1 MSSHKVGIPAT
12 MQAKLQEMASLSS
25 AADAPTPS
33 GVIAATAAAGTKPP
47 AASSA
52 SRPIH
57 PAVLTSFGPGRGGG
71 SSEFSA
77 WAYLTR
83 PRPPTGRRFAEDE
96 RRGDVVP
103 LPNLVT
109 AQSNALRVYT
119 VLPHGGTLALT
130 AVYDNLA
137 GTVCSL
143 DVVPN
148 GTGGGDM
155 CYCQNSKDKRD
166 CNKEDSIEEGIDDVL
181 VETEKDDSALCRCCY
196 DGLLI
201 GFAGHPRLS
210 LVYPSTPMVGGGGYW
225 DSSSATMVVGGEAML
240 SDEKKDDD
248 IKADADA
255 NESRTGLS
263 YGVGQGG
270 VLLASSI
277 IDLTPALIERSMG
290 GTSYLEQDIIVSVTT
305 TSTIANGVDVDDK
318 KTRRYQHDDPSVSV
332 VLGGGVAIA
341 SFSLPKASRPAE
353 GAASSRSS
361 WWRIASEPYI
371 LPLSYL
377 ASKIRCDFA
386 GGNVSSS
393 TAPVPIVPSSRGK
406 NQPVAVGNTGT
417 VGHGFGDI
425 LDIIFLSGYTEPTL
439 LVLHSNPKRG
449 GRPWIGRMGR
459 TEEIPVTTGGKNDS
473 RDNNKDGDERN
484 DGTTIKLP
492 ETMTTGT
499 KYGLTLTAISL
510 AIHQRRSVVLW
521 SLTDALP
528 ADAWKLIP
536 HPCNGVIVFGVNTII
551 YVSMGGKIQSA
562 LAVNGFAKIGCPIGL
577 IPPSPTSSLGRNLN
591 SIHLEP
597 NPSPLPLLSLQ
608 LDGARVGFV
617 SENVALVCLGN
628 GTLHSLELHNGVG
641 GRTFMSLSPLGHRVG
656 GLGVASCVSVSAMG
670 VHAKTVG
677 RYLSNI
683 KEDFSPKNEEGNT
696 QNAKVEDVSSGDIMP
711 DQNIAST
718 GLVFV
723 GSRMG
728 DCTLLAF
735 AVNKPKRL
743 IVTDV
748 DASENEKVKRKIDA
762 IRPDNVSSMSEP
774 IQKQLKPDDSDVE
787 KIPEDENDDS
797 VDNLTEE
804 DILRLE
810 EEELYRDDDVS
821 RMGVDTMA
829 PSLVSPSRTDSDE
842 YDEKEDL
849 ASVLSSERRIVNSL
863 TTFRTITALDSLT
876 GLGPLG
882 PGCYGPVATFPH
894 STGQNEAV
902 SFATTSDSTSLFS
915 HAFASAARHY
925 IMPCGFGDSG
935 GLAVLTT
942 PGRDTVGGSILC
954 EADLMGM
961 AGSIFSLPQSN
972 LLLLGKSDGVGAIVL
987 RGVLGL
993 EDVPGR
999 ASRPVEEFEEVDV
1012 TTLTRSSAN
1021 EPNAMEVDSF
1031 PSFYKVEEVVGKMTL
1046 LAVSEF
1052 GQHNPFTLFFVKSPQ
1067 EKGDA
1072 YSIVIMQSVCGDN
1085 KKVEIDG
1092 NATLYVTHVH
1102 SISPNA
1108 LFDDVNTRKLSSV
1121 TPMVSELHQ
1130 DGLVSS
1136 VSFGCVWTSGHGSI
1150 FNIKVVRNTELTFEV
1165 SESVFVGDTRSA
1177 TDESDEAENSD
1188 FYKSDKIV
1196 AMDVFSLPDHI
1207 FTTSE
1212 KSEASLP
1219 SESFPDTAS
1228 SLSFPPDRLSM
1239 HGSWNSKLDG
1249 SSNGPPSADATRNEV
1264 LIAICRRSGSLEVY
1278 SKNDA
1283 TKFPQIENLSSDSP
1297 NVSPIWK
1304 AEGCSHGV
1312 PVLGQ
1317 LEHKSRTRRP
1327 EVHEVETAEIRFFV
1341 TGPSLPEEL
1350 NDNGIGK
1357 DAWMLRSLC
1366 ILVDTSFGDLH
1377 LYSGSKRRSNG
1388 DRLEFSRVP
1397 LSCVSRPS
1405 EEAGRHFVKLR
1416 RKGIVSAAVQS
1427 DFRANRLH
1435 RFFNISLQDG
1445 LFAATPRPLWFVSER
1460 GAPAVVSHKSR
1471 HVSAAGARQV
1481 PISGFCSTMP
1491 AIFQV
1496 GSSDNFACN

>member
-1 MSSHKVGIPAT
+1 
-12 MQAKLQEMASLSS
+12 
-25 AADAPTPS
+25 
-33 GVIAATAAAGTKPP
+33 
-47 AASSA
+47 
-52 SRPIH
+52 
-57 PAVLTSFGPGRGGG
+57 
-71 SSEFSA
+71 
-77 WAYLTR
+77 
-83 PRPPTGRRFAEDE
+83 
-96 RRGDVVP
+96 
-103 LPNLVT
+103 
-109 AQSNALRVYT
+109 
-119 VLPHGGTLALT
+119 
-130 AVYDNLA
+130 
-137 GTVCSL
+137 
-143 DVVPN
+143 
-148 GTGGGDM
+148 M
-155 CYCQNSKDKRD
+155 CYCGKKDCGRED
-166 CNKEDSIEEGIDDVL
+166 CIDDGMDDVL
-181 VETEKDDSALCRCCY
+181 VDAESDDSNGACVCCY

-225 DSSSATMVVGGEAML
+225 SSSSATVTAGEDT
-240 SDEKKDDD
+240 SRSGKRTDEDTNAE
-248 IKADADA
+248 ADAD
-255 NESRTGLS
+255 NDTGTGLS

-270 VLLASSI
+270 VLFASSI

-290 GTSYLEQDIIVSVTT
+290 GSSYLEQDIIVSVSTS
-305 TSTIANGVDVDDK
+305 STIANGVDTDNK
-318 KTRRYQHDDPSVSV
+318 QTRRYHHDDPSVSV

-341 SFSLPKASRPAE
+341 CFSLPKASRPAE
-353 GAASSRSS
+353 GSSSSGSS

-371 LPLSYL
+371 LPLPYL
-377 ASKIRCDFA
+377 ASKIRCDFG
-386 GGNVSSS
+386 GGNISSLN
-393 TAPVPIVPSSRGK
+393 ALPVVPPKGK
-406 NQPVAVGNTGT
+406 NQPAVVGNTGI
-417 VGHGFGDI
+417 VGHGFGDV

-439 LVLHSNPKRG
+439 LVLHSSPKRG
-449 GRPWIGRMGR
+449 GRPWVGRMGR
-459 TEEIPVTTGGKNDS
+459 TEEIPVAVGGNDAKN
-473 RDNNKDGDERN
+473 NNNDAEEMN
-484 DGTTIKLP
+484 DGTTTKLP

-499 KYGLTLTAISL
+499 KFGLTLTAISL

-536 HPCNGVIVFGVNTII
+536 HPCNGVIVLGVNTII
-551 YVSMGGKIQSA
+551 HVGMGGKIRSA

-577 IPPSPTSSLGRNLN
+577 IPPSATSSLGKNLN
-591 SIHLEP
+591 TIHLEP

-628 GTLHSLELHNGVG
+628 GSLHSLELHKGVG
-641 GRTFMSLSPLGHRVG
+641 GKAFMSLSPLGHRVA
-656 GLGVASCVSVSAMG
+656 GLGVASCISVLAMG
-670 VHAKTVG
+670 VHAKTVDH
-677 RYLSNI
+677 YLSNVKGGLGPK
-683 KEDFSPKNEEGNT
+683 KEEEGT
-696 QNAKVEDVSSGDIMP
+696 PSAKVEEVTSRDITS
-711 DQNIAST
+711 DESIASK

-735 AVNKPKRL
+735 AMNKATRL
-743 IVTDV
+743 LVTDV
-748 DASENEKVKRKIDA
+748 DASENENVKRKIA
-762 IRPDNVSSMSEP
+762 VLHPDYVSSVSEP
-774 IQKQLKPDDSDVE
+774 IQKQVKTEDSDAVE
-787 KIPEDENDDS
+787 ILEDENEDS
-797 VDNLTEE
+797 ANILSEE

-810 EEELYRDDDVS
+810 EEELYRDDVS
-821 RMGVDTMA
+821 PVGADTMA

-849 ASVLSSERRIVNSL
+849 AHVLPTERRLVHSL

-882 PGCYGPVATFPH
+882 PGCYGPVATVPY
-894 STGQNEAV
+894 STGQDEPV

-935 GLAVLTT
+935 GVAVLTT

-961 AGSIFSLPQSN
+961 AGSIFSLPLSN
-972 LLLLGKSDGVGAIVL
+972 LLLLGKSDGVGAIVF
-987 RGVLGL
+987 RGVLRL
-993 EDVPGR
+993 ESAGGGD
-999 ASRPVEEFEEVDV
+999 SRPIEEFEEVDV
-1012 TTLTRSSAN
+1012 TTLNQSSTSEAI
-1021 EPNAMEVDSF
+1021 AMDDDSA
-1031 PSFYKVEEVVGKMTL
+1031 PSLHKVEDVVGKMTL
-1046 LAVSEF
+1046 IAVSEF
-1052 GQHNPFTLFFVKSPQ
+1052 GHSNPFSVFFVESPQ
-1067 EKGDA
+1067 RKDDA
-1072 YSIVIMQSVCGDN
+1072 YAIVIMQSGCGDDN
-1085 KKVEIDG
+1085 KDDIDG
-1092 NATLYVTHVH
+1092 NARFFVTHVH
-1102 SISPNA
+1102 CVSSNA
-1108 LFDDVNTRKLSSV
+1108 LLNDVNRRTLLSV
-1121 TPMVSELHQ
+1121 TPMVSELRE

-1150 FNIKVVRNTELTFEV
+1150 FSIKVVRDADMTFEI
-1165 SESVFVGDTRSA
+1165 SESVFVGDALET
-1177 TDESDEAENSD
+1177 TMSDPDKVETVD
-1188 FYKSDKIV
+1188 FYQSNKIV

-1207 FTTSE
+1207 FTAFDNTE
-1212 KSEASLP
+1212 VP
-1219 SESFPDTAS
+1219 SPSDSPPDTVS

-1239 HGSWNSKLDG
+1239 HGSWNSKQG
-1249 SSNGPPSADATRNEV
+1249 RSSNEPPSAGISRNII

-1278 SKNDA
+1278 SKDDA
-1283 TKFPQIENLSSDSP
+1283 MQFPQINNLSSNCQ
-1297 NVSPIWK
+1297 NVSPLWK
-1304 AEGCSHGV
+1304 AQGCSHGA

-1317 LEHKSRTRRP
+1317 LEHRSRTRRP

-1341 TGPSLPEEL
+1341 TGPSLNEEC
-1350 NDNGIGK
+1350 GKGGVEK

-1377 LYSGSKRRSNG
+1377 LYSGSKRRFNG

-1445 LFAATPRPLWFVSER
+1445 LFAATPRPLWVVSER

-1481 PISGFCSTMP
+1481 PIAGFCSTMP
-1491 AIFQV
+1491 AIFQNANNGFITLHERIGRV
-1496 GSSDNFACN
+1496 GSQRLTLFNGIWDVFAPRGILPGGGICIQKHPLGVTVRQIEVSFYMHVST